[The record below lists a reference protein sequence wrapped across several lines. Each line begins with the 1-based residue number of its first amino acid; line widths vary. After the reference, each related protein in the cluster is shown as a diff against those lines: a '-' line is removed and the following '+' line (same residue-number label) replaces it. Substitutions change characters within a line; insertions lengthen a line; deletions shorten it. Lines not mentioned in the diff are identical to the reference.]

1 MVNMVLI
8 GGGLIKG
15 SSWVR
20 EYPDAWHHV
29 MNRGRRGKRFEEI
42 EKNPI
47 IIVKLLVAV
56 SFMLPFLFFVLPISI
71 SDPFFMVVVNHL
83 GGGYSDHPQQPFR
96 HFDRFIYFL
105 LHIF

>member
-1 MVNMVLI
+1 MVLI

-42 EKNPI
+42 EKNYYETSKDLIP
-47 IIVKLLVAV
+47 LSL
-56 SFMLPFLFFVLPISI
+56 
-71 SDPFFMVVVNHL
+71 
-83 GGGYSDHPQQPFR
+83 
-96 HFDRFIYFL
+96 
-105 LHIF
+105 